1 MPLYEYLC
9 RACGKQF
16 TFLAGVIADNN
27 EAKCPRCA
35 SSDLQKLISRVSRGR
50 SDDAR
55 MDSIAEKMETRDLDD
70 PGELRRFAREM
81 GKELSAESGEDM
93 SEEMEAMIEEEES
106 GQGGSAAGGDDGQ
119 IY

>member
-1 MPLYEYLC
+1 MPLYEYSC

-16 TFLAGVIADNN
+16 TFLAGVIADND
-27 EAKCPRCA
+27 APKCPRCA

-55 MDSIAEKMETRDLDD
+55 MESIAEKMESRDLDD
-70 PGELRRFAREM
+70 PSEMRRFAREM
-81 GKELSAESGEDM
+81 GRELSAESGEDIGGDI
-93 SEEMEAMIEEEES
+93 EELIEEET
-106 GQGGSAAGGDDGQ
+106 GGGGSSAGGDDGQ